1 MAAVFLAGAL
11 AAVFLAG
18 AFFAVLLAAITASSQ
33 VPPGRRPTIGRGSD
47 GRRSVPVSPWIRW
60 DPDPRMEKP
69 DWSGTAPSPNQEP
82 SSAKKASRSSP
93 SPPTPPT
100 DGATG

>member
-1 MAAVFLAGAL
+1 MAGAFFAGAL

-47 GRRSVPVSPWIRW
+47 GPRSVPASPWIRW
-60 DPDPRMEKP
+60 DPETRMGKP
-69 DWSGTAPSPNQEP
+69 ALSPTA
-82 SSAKKASRSSP
+82 
-93 SPPTPPT
+93 
-100 DGATG
+100 